1 MGMMGNGLERGRAK
15 SRCRERRDE
24 GGLYKRK
31 QKENEDEQLHFF
43 ILYGKKG
50 GEEVDELVN
59 EQNRLKIQSST
70 QLTLARITRHA
81 DINTPITNN

>member
-59 EQNRLKIQSST
+59 EQNRLKSNP
-70 QLTLARITRHA
+70 QLNSRSPGSPGTLT
-81 DINTPITNN
+81 